1 MKGALQGRLLPRR
14 PLTPRRYSAM
24 CRLDKLI
31 QGGSFI
37 QTQPSRASTESVV
50 LTQSDELWPLASGD
64 ERS

>member
-14 PLTPRRYSAM
+14 PLTARRYSAM

-37 QTQPSRASTESVV
+37 QTQPSRD
-50 LTQSDELWPLASGD
+50 LDRIRGLNPI
-64 ERS
+64 R